1 MKKCDYCGMTI
12 LLGGFHSDGYKF
24 WALLIHG
31 MNQLLSEVTKLT
43 RLGLE
48 KFRNLEFIPVFSN
61 ATKKE
66 NWQNVNYN

>member
-31 MNQLLSEVTKLT
+31 MNQLLSEVRKLT
-43 RLGLE
+43 RLGL
-48 KFRNLEFIPVFSN
+48 
-61 ATKKE
+61 
-66 NWQNVNYN
+66 